1 MGILGVRFPA
11 FPEEGLT
18 KALARSM
25 DEVVFASNDVSV
37 FNWSGKHNGSPIR
50 GRSLYASN
58 ISGFRVENTEL
69 QENFDADQELM
80 RYFREQ
86 RIKDLWMAGRV

>member
-11 FPEEGLT
+11 FPAEGLT

-25 DEVVFASNDVSV
+25 DEVVIASNDVSV

-50 GRSLYASN
+50 AGLCMLLILVGFGLRIQSCKK
-58 ISGFRVENTEL
+58 IST
-69 QENFDADQELM
+69 
-80 RYFREQ
+80 
-86 RIKDLWMAGRV
+86 RIKS